1 MDIVTSTVSQSKK
14 ISRTC
19 RLIFEEPEQ
28 KPLFSTLQNLC
39 KKLFAKDWCFQCQV
53 KDFVPSFNMGRHTIN
68 SNSFGLLTLTLYLS
82 SDDFFIGNL
91 KTGSER
97 EWSFLWFESARRSHY
112 FFWSNGELVTKTIIT
127 CNCVVKSRLYD
138 NLVFT

>member
-91 KTGSER
+91 NSDWKWKGMEFPMIWISAKVPLF
-97 EWSFLWFESARRSHY
+97 FLVKWWASNKNHY
-112 FFWSNGELVTKTIIT
+112 NV
-127 CNCVVKSRLYD
+127 
-138 NLVFT
+138 